1 MKIPNRLLLAVLTA
15 ACLAPFL
22 GKAFHIDDTLF
33 VWTGRQIAAHPADPY
48 GFEVTWYAFPRPM
61 SEVTQNPPL
70 SAYYIAAMGA
80 IFGWS
85 EVALHAA
92 FLLPAL
98 AAILG
103 TYCLARKLTGRPLF
117 AALAVLASPGFL
129 VSSSGVMCD
138 TMMLAGWTLAIL
150 AWLEGLERKRPAL
163 LAAAGM
169 LIAICALTKY
179 FGIALIPLILVYTLI
194 RQRRMGMWMTYL
206 LLPVV
211 ALAAYEYW
219 TKQLYGFGLLA
230 GAAQYASNID
240 AVSARR
246 LSTGLYAIPAGL
258 SFAGGC
264 TLPALTFIPLVWPRR
279 WILFG
284 VAAAA
289 VAGLLLGMD
298 ALPMPAAPYIAH
310 DYRSWL
316 SVQFALFIAGGISA
330 LGLAIWDWRSRKDA
344 ESVLLLLWVLGTFV
358 FASLLNWSVNARS
371 VLPMIPA
378 VAILLARRLERAAR
392 WKLALPLAL
401 AGMISLWVTGADA
414 RSANSARTAAQ
425 FVRDRMSGTAAR
437 VSFEGHWGFQ
447 YYMEAFGFSPMYFG
461 GSRFANGDLLVIP
474 HNNTNVVRE
483 PKLPEWASSQE
494 TLTFPISTGVA
505 TMNSALGAGFYSD
518 VWGPLPFAF
527 GTTPAEE
534 YTVFRAN

>member
-1 MKIPNRLLLAVLTA
+1 
-15 ACLAPFL
+15 
-22 GKAFHIDDTLF
+22 
-33 VWTGRQIAAHPADPY
+33 
-48 GFEVTWYAFPRPM
+48 
-61 SEVTQNPPL
+61 
-70 SAYYIAAMGA
+70 
-80 IFGWS
+80 
-85 EVALHAA
+85 
-92 FLLPAL
+92 
-98 AAILG
+98 
-103 TYCLARKLTGRPLF
+103 
-117 AALAVLASPGFL
+117 
-129 VSSSGVMCD
+129 
-138 TMMLAGWTLAIL
+138 
-150 AWLEGLERKRPAL
+150 
-163 LAAAGM
+163 
-169 LIAICALTKY
+169 
-179 FGIALIPLILVYTLI
+179 
-194 RQRRMGMWMTYL
+194 
-206 LLPVV
+206 
-211 ALAAYEYW
+211 
-219 TKQLYGFGLLA
+219 
-230 GAAQYASNID
+230 
-240 AVSARR
+240 
-246 LSTGLYAIPAGL
+246 
-258 SFAGGC
+258 
-264 TLPALTFIPLVWPRR
+264 
-279 WILFG
+279 
-284 VAAAA
+284 
-289 VAGLLLGMD
+289 
-298 ALPMPAAPYIAH
+298 
-310 DYRSWL
+310 
-316 SVQFALFIAGGISA
+316 
-330 LGLAIWDWRSRKDA
+330 
-344 ESVLLLLWVLGTFV
+344 VLGTFV